1 MIISINC
8 ERQRVEKIE
17 KDMEKCESVHNF
29 VCVRTRFGDWNENR
43 GSSAWRDQG
52 A

>member
-17 KDMEKCESVHNF
+17 KDMEKGAGGHNHGR
-29 VCVRTRFGDWNENR
+29 VLSDQRDSRICLS
-43 GSSAWRDQG
+43 GSGEDIG
-52 A
+52 E